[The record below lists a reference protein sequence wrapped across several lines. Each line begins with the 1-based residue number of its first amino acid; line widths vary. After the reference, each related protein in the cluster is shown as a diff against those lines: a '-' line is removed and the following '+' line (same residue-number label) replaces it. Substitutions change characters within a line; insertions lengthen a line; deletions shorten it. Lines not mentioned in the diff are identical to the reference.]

1 MPVAESVADDT
12 VRDLSGAVASD
23 TVVAKAA
30 PFDTAVAEA
39 ASVRRIDRA
48 EHPPRAAL
56 LRLAEEVRRRR
67 KGAGAS
73 DAHECT
79 VVAVTALTLDGRRTG
94 KSFLARVL
102 YVSTTGLA
110 VLLDRP
116 APATAFVVEWDD
128 VPPMTFDL
136 ALSRRMRGR
145 FEAALVLREES
156 PTSGAAGMVGA
167 APCFRALGEPVAPEN
182 EDGLARHTIPSEK
195 DA

>member
-1 MPVAESVADDT
+1 MPVAESFADDT
-12 VRDLSGAVASD
+12 VRDFADAAPSD
-23 TVVAKAA
+23 TVRS
-30 PFDTAVAEA
+30 DTALADPA
-39 ASVRRIDRA
+39 PLRRIDPA
-48 EHPPRAAL
+48 GHPSRAAL

-73 DAHECT
+73 DAQECT

-102 YVSTTGLA
+102 YVSATGIA

-116 APATAFVVEWDD
+116 APATAFVVEWED

-136 ALSRRMRGR
+136 ALSRRTRGR

-156 PTSGAAGMVGA
+156 PS
-167 APCFRALGEPVAPEN
+167 PRAS
-182 EDGLARHTIPSEK
+182 SEK